1 MPDMICLALGDL
13 SAADQ
18 EHLVEGV
25 KWAESAAR
33 NGAEWSGR
41 FSAELNRRGV
51 SWSQLVKLTGI
62 PQTTLYRHAKPY
74 LPIPEAKAG

>member
-1 MPDMICLALGDL
+1 MASGDL

-18 EHLVEGV
+18 ARLVEGV

-41 FSAELNRRGV
+41 FIAELRSRGV
-51 SWSQLVKLTGI
+51 KWPQLVKLTGV

-74 LPIPEAKAG
+74 LPCTEAEAS